1 MLYSILMNNIG
12 LTSRINR
19 GIIPSFECSVCHR
32 RLEEG
37 EFLAV
42 IGKTPPTGLS
52 MPIGRAD
59 ALLEQV
65 GKVCCE
71 GCFSRIAREWCPGS
85 GSQEGVPPR
94 PRGSTDR

>member
-1 MLYSILMNNIG
+1 MNNRG

-19 GIIPSFECSVCHR
+19 GIIPFFECSVCHR
-32 RLEEG
+32 PLREG

-59 ALLEQV
+59 ALLERI

-71 GCFSRIAREWCPGS
+71 GCFTRLARERDAAFG
-85 GSQEGVPPR
+85 QE
-94 PRGSTDR
+94 D